1 MARCY
6 RNKKE
11 MHVGLKRLMIL
22 EFINILSQSR
32 LWDLSLDDLL
42 HIDFANVDEQN
53 KVIIYENRN
62 RLVKNY
68 RNTIWDKWQDEFIK
82 KFMRFIELDD
92 DIVELGCGY
101 GRNLFVLKNYGI
113 KNRMSGYD
121 ISSNGI
127 EVAQQINKKFN
138 MDIDFGVFDY
148 TQKFEMDL
156 KGKTIFTYASLEQV
170 KYGLEKAIDNII
182 NAQPKQVIHFETI
195 PQLLD
200 NNFHKLMVTL
210 NRYRKDYQTK
220 LVNILQQKQ
229 VTITHME
236 TNEICTGIL
245 NPIMMIRYTV

>member
-1 MARCY
+1 M
-6 RNKKE
+6 E
-11 MHVGLKRLMIL
+11 LKT
-22 EFINILSQSR
+22 ECQ
-32 LWDLSLDDLL
+32 
-42 HIDFANVDEQN
+42 AN
-53 KVIIYENRN
+53 
-62 RLVKNY
+62 
-68 RNTIWDKWQDEFIK
+68 
-82 KFMRFIELDD
+82 
-92 DIVELGCGY
+92 
-101 GRNLFVLKNYGI
+101 
-113 KNRMSGYD
+113 D

-127 EVAQQINKKFN
+127 EVAQHINKKFN

-220 LVNILQQKQ
+220 LVNILQQKY